1 MKEVAEFQLLTTIEG
16 CVIYQRGVKVT
27 RAGTVALPVGP
38 HTISIELPEQI
49 DADSVRVKGKGD
61 GMILNI
67 NVEKN
72 FREETP
78 RENVKALSNELNATK
93 KEIKRLEKQK
103 ALLEQ
108 KKAQIGVLQDNFY
121 ANFPKLLAAG
131 ESKIERFEE
140 FTAHQ
145 SAALNQVAQNIRD
158 LAKTIDETKIKAEI
172 LLRKLQKLG
181 QQKKVT
187 TYHSLKVNFNARK
200 EGEFKISADYQSP
213 AAFWTPLYDTILTE
227 ANATIKIMANCTNQT
242 GEDWKDI
249 NLDVSTATM
258 TAIRAEKPSP
268 FIVQEY
274 IPVTLAPPKI
284 YAKSGLLGGAGAVNA
299 PAPVADISAAE
310 KDMDDMLASVAEETE
325 KKEDISPEKPEPAVR
340 EQTAQVTDAVGVQT
354 FKLPG
359 KVSIPS
365 DEDPHPVTLAT
376 VKLPSKKKLF
386 WSSAKPDLVVAQDA
400 LTNGE
405 IVLLAG
411 KVKTY
416 YKDEFIGETTIPLV
430 APNEEFKIGSRASF
444 DVKVTKKLVDRSKEK
459 KLVKS
464 KYIQSYNYAI
474 EIKNL
479 GKVEGLLKVYDRIP
493 HSNSEK
499 IKVIPGFPDLAPNKR
514 QMGILKWTI
523 ELKGIETKKI
533 GYNYNVEWDREIQ
546 ITPPLV

>member
-1 MKEVAEFQLLTTIEG
+1 MNELAEFQLQTTIEG

-27 RAGTVALPVGP
+27 RSGTVTIPAGP

-61 GMILNI
+61 GIILNI
-67 NVEKN
+67 NVEKD
-72 FREETP
+72 FREEAP
-78 RENVKALSNELNATK
+78 RENVKALADEFNDIQ

-103 ALLEQ
+103 VLLDQ
-108 KKAQIGVLQDNFY
+108 KKAQIGTLQDNFY

-145 SAALNQVAQNIRD
+145 SSALNDIADKIRN
-158 LAKTIDETKIKAEI
+158 LTKNIDETKIKAEI
-172 LLRKLQKLG
+172 LQRKMQKLG
-181 QQKKVT
+181 QEKKIT
-187 TYHSLKVNFNARK
+187 TVHLLKVNINVRK
-200 EGEFKISADYQSP
+200 EGDFKIFADYQSP
-213 AAFWTPLYDTILTE
+213 AAYWVPLYDAILTD
-227 ANATIKIMANCTNQT
+227 ADATIKIMANCTNQT

-258 TAIRAEKPSP
+258 TAIRAEKPTP
-268 FIVQEY
+268 LVVQEY
-274 IPVTLAPPKI
+274 VPAVLAPPAGRA
-284 YAKSGLLGGAGAVNA
+284 YGGAMARA
-299 PAPVADISAAE
+299 PAQPAASAV
-310 KDMDDMLASVAEETE
+310 DMDEAVAFEER
-325 KKEDISPEKPEPAVR
+325 KEEVVVENAPEKPKPAVK
-340 EQTAQVTDAVGVQT
+340 EQTAQVSDAVGVQS

-365 DEDPHPVTLAT
+365 DEDAHPVTLAM
-376 VKLPSKKKLF
+376 VKLPSKKRLF

-400 LTNGE
+400 LTNGD

-416 YKDEFIGETTIPLV
+416 FKDEFIGETSIPLV
-430 APNEEFKIGSRASF
+430 APNEEFKIGARASF

-464 KYIQSYNYAI
+464 KYVQSYNYAI
-474 EIKNL
+474 DIKNL
-479 GKVEGLLKVYDRIP
+479 GKVEGELKVYDRIP

-499 IKVIPGFPDLAPNKR
+499 IKVIPDFPDLAPNK
-514 QMGILKWTI
+514 QQLGILKWKI
-523 ELKGIETKKI
+523 ELKGVDTKKI
-533 GYNYNVEWDREIQ
+533 TYNYNVEWDKEVQ
-546 ITPPLV
+546 IYPPLV

>member
-1 MKEVAEFQLLTTIEG
+1 MAEFQLETSIES

-27 RAGTVALPVGP
+27 RSGTVKLPVGP

-49 DADSVRVKGKGD
+49 DSDSVRVKGKGD

-78 RENVKALSNELNATK
+78 RENVKVLAEELNATK
-93 KEIKRLEKQK
+93 KEIKRLEKDK
-103 ALLEQ
+103 VLLEQ
-108 KKAQIGVLQDNFY
+108 KKAQIGTLQDNFY

-140 FTAHQ
+140 FTSHQ
-145 SAALNQVAQNIRD
+145 SAVLTEVAEKIRN

-181 QQKKVT
+181 QAQKVT
-187 TYHSLKVNFNARK
+187 TFHLLKVNVNARK
-200 EGEFKISADYQSP
+200 EGEFRIFADYQSP
-213 AAFWTPLYDTILTE
+213 SAFWTPLYDAILGE
-227 ANATIKIMANCTNQT
+227 GDASIKIMANCVNQT

-268 FIVQEY
+268 FIVQEL
-274 IPVTLAPPKI
+274 VVVLAPPTV
-284 YAKSGLLGGAGAVNA
+284 YRRDLGGVGNLPSGVSM
-299 PAPVADISAAE
+299 PCTTTSVA
-310 KDMDDMLASVAEETE
+310 DMDDLCVKVNEEKE
-325 KKEDISPEKPEPAVR
+325 KEEDKAPEKPQPVVR
-340 EQTAQVTDAVGVQT
+340 EQTAQVSDAVGVQT

-359 KVSIPS
+359 KVAIPS
-365 DEDPHPVTLAT
+365 DNDSHPVTLAT
-376 VKLPSKKKLF
+376 IKLPSKKKLF
-386 WSSAKPDLVVAQDA
+386 WSNAKPDLVVAQDA
-400 LTNGE
+400 LTNGD

-444 DVKVTKKLVDRSKEK
+444 DIKVTKKLVDRSKEK

-464 KYIQSYNYAI
+464 KYIQNYNYAI

-499 IKVIPGFPDLAPNKR
+499 IKVIPEFPDLAPNKQ
-514 QMGILKWTI
+514 QMGILKWKI
-523 ELKGIETKKI
+523 DLKGLETKKI
-533 GYNYNVEWDREIQ
+533 SYNYIVEWDKEIQ
-546 ITPPLV
+546 IYPPLA